1 MKKGFTLVELLA
13 VIVILGII
21 STITYGVVIG
31 NIETTRKKSF
41 ESSAKIALEAA
52 KEYVIA
58 NYEENDFPPGGIDI
72 TNDELEL
79 KNDNFIS
86 GVIMRNEDGAIEVVN
101 LTDGTYCANG
111 LKSDMEITD
120 GSCEASD
127 TSLPEVDVKV
137 LETNLNEIVLMVK
150 MQDAQSGIKEAD
162 YCYVTE
168 TEEKLKEKKC
178 QSIEVNNE
186 RELLKRVINLSDLKE
201 NKNYE
206 IVFSVTNNSGK
217 TETETTKVT
226 INVKTTEIS
235 EPTFSITSD
244 TYTSSKIV
252 TITYPKTTGYV
263 YKYGTTE
270 PLTTLEE
277 GYEKK
282 LEVIDNTTVTA
293 AIYKNEDKE
302 PIVSVELNVTG
313 IDNTPPTSSVAIEN
327 EGDWAKSKKVTVTS
341 TDDEGTG
348 LALRAYS
355 YDGGSSWVKEN
366 VKEYILNQTMK
377 VRTRDKLGNI
387 NNKFTINGKEYE
399 EYTFTKIDT
408 IGPKIDI
415 KVTEGNKKEETNEW
429 YISNK
434 VGVTLTITDQ
444 VKQLVN
450 GELETV
456 NGGSGIN
463 ELVPVITVNN
473 VVVPFTTISSGKY
486 FLYISNNGISVIKAT
501 MKDKLGNE
509 TEESLTIKKDDV
521 VPTVVPK
528 ANPTNYTSTDSNKLI
543 SDYFNI
549 TVGVSGQK
557 EVNCTANLLPVTY
570 ISDLGTNTSK
580 TVVCTVTNNALVSGS
595 SNTSGIVFRYYYTAT
610 AVYGTCYG
618 TRTETYGCVVGED
631 SICTKTGINGGC
643 SWSTWYHW
651 KDDGCSRNV
660 SYSYSCFKY
669 YSCPSGGSASG
680 TICYC

>member
-150 MQDAQSGIKEAD
+150 MQDAQSGIKSAE
-162 YCYVTE
+162 YCYDIG
-168 TEEKLKEKKC
+168 KEKECKL
-178 QSIEVNNE
+178 IEVNNE

-201 NKNYE
+201 NTNYE

-217 TETETTKVT
+217 TDIETTKVT

-235 EPTFSITSD
+235 EPTFSITSN

-252 TITYPKTTGYV
+252 TITYPEITGYV

-270 PLTTLEE
+270 ELSILEE
-277 GYEKK
+277 GLTEKK
-282 LEVIDNTTVTA
+282 LEVSDNTTVTA
-293 AIYKNEDKE
+293 AIYKNDIEVVRDSL
-302 PIVSVELNVTG
+302 IVTG
-313 IDNTPPTSSVAIEN
+313 IDNTPPTSSVTIEN
-327 EGDWAKSKKVTVTS
+327 ESDWTKSKKVTVTS
-341 TDDEGTG
+341 TDEGTG

-355 YDGGSSWVKEN
+355 YDGGSSWIKEN

-377 VRTRDKLGNI
+377 VRARDKLGNI
-387 NNKFTINGKEYE
+387 NNKFTINGRGYE

-456 NGGSGIN
+456 NGGSGIDGKT
-463 ELVPVITVNN
+463 PVITVNN

-486 FLYISNNGISVIKAT
+486 FLYINNNGTSVIKAT
-501 MKDKLGNE
+501 MKDKLENE

-528 ANPTNYTSTDSNKLI
+528 SNPTNYTSTDSNKLI

-570 ISDLGTNTSK
+570 ISDLGINTRK

-595 SNTSGIVFRYYYTAT
+595 SNTSGIVFRYYYPATAT
-610 AVYGTCYG
+610 LNPRTCQNCVKTGRCSGHYHSTSHENEHGGDYVEYHDNCSCGDSSCSETCINYDCSYTTYSCNGVGSLSGTTCY
-618 TRTETYGCVVGED
+618 
-631 SICTKTGINGGC
+631 
-643 SWSTWYHW
+643 
-651 KDDGCSRNV
+651 
-660 SYSYSCFKY
+660 F
-669 YSCPSGGSASG
+669 
-680 TICYC
+680 